1 MDTETG
7 FSFSAHPT
15 RQQLLVSLRQFMR
28 GQLRLFRLAGALLIV
43 FGLVF
48 SLDDELVLR
57 IFTVLFGLICIL
69 VVPELTVRT
78 VVAKVQGM
86 LSRPTEYRIDERGIR
101 MTNDLTEFFVS
112 WIAVDRLDE
121 APGLL
126 IARTG
131 QTGFYAVPTGAL
143 PPEKAAE
150 VTAYVR
156 AHVRHR

>member
-15 RQQLLVSLRQFMR
+15 RQQLLVSIRRFMR

-48 SLDDELVLR
+48 SLDEELVLR
-57 IFTVLFGLICIL
+57 IFTVLFGLACIL
-69 VVPELTVRT
+69 VVPEITVRV
-78 VVAKVQGM
+78 VVAKIQGM
-86 LSRPTEYRIDERGIR
+86 LTRPTEYRIDDQGIR
-101 MTNDLTEFFVS
+101 MTNDLTEFFVR

-131 QTGFYAVPTGAL
+131 QTGFYAVPTGSL
-143 PPEKAAE
+143 PPETAAE
-150 VTAYVR
+150 VTEYVR
-156 AHVRHR
+156 AHVRRG